1 MTASLLGKQPRST
14 LLSVAVFVFVVHLLI
29 TFLMWLGSPESDVE
43 TTGLAA
49 MALLFPLYFLQT
61 YIDFSSDTLA
71 AVAVIF
77 LWLFSALVWSV
88 LVAGLVAALERLRIK
103 SSNQALQPTA
113 LWRCAS
119 MSILTNIFSVGAKPR
134 SQSGG

>member
-14 LLSVAVFVFVVHLLI
+14 FISDAVFVFGCHLLI
-29 TFLMWLGSPESDVE
+29 TFLMWRGSPESDVE

-61 YIDFSSDTLA
+61 YIDFSSDTLT

-113 LWRCAS
+113 
-119 MSILTNIFSVGAKPR
+119 GR
-134 SQSGG
+134 SDD